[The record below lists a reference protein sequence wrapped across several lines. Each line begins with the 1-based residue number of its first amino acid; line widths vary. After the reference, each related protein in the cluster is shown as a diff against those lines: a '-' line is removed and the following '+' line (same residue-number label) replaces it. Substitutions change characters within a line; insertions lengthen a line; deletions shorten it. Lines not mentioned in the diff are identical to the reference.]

1 MRKVIDFFKRSWL
14 LILIVLA
21 IFLFIADK
29 IIKPKTSGLLV
40 SPTPISTGVADYKSI
55 VPGKSTLDE
64 VNDLLGF
71 PIEQNEENGK
81 TIAEYESSSKY
92 RNNVITVQN
101 GVTTL
106 IKEIVTAT
114 DNKKAESVTGV
125 YGTAPHRLY
134 EQKPSSTFDLYV
146 YPNNGI
152 AYLGHED
159 GTLLEIWYFQPT
171 TIETFSNSWGQGYS
185 TRPSTKQ
192 NPY

>member
-21 IFLFIADK
+21 IFLVIADK
-29 IIKPKTSGLLV
+29 ITIPKTPSPLV

-64 VNDLLGF
+64 INNLLGF
-71 PIEQNEENGK
+71 PVEQNEENGK
-81 TIAEYESSSKY
+81 TTAEYGSSSKY
-92 RNNVITVQN
+92 RNNVVIVQN
-101 GVTTL
+101 GVAAL
-106 IKEIVTAT
+106 IKEVVTAI
-114 DNKKAESVTGV
+114 DNKKAESITSV
-125 YGTAPHRLY
+125 YGIAPYRLY
-134 EQKPSSTFDLYV
+134 DQRPNATFDLYV
-146 YPNNGI
+146 YPDNGI
-152 AYLGHED
+152 AYIGHED

-171 TIETFSNSWGQGYS
+171 TIEVFSSSWGQGYS